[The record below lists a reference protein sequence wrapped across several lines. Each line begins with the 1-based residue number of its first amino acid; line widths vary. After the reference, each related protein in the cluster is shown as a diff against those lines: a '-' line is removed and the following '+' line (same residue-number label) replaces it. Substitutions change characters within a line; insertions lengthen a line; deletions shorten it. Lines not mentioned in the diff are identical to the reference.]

1 MHYCIGPV
9 QNRYPVGLFV
19 RLQAPLLIDPVNQGR
34 GNLHSPAAVLTATLS
49 PPPQTV
55 ALVNNAEAE
64 VEK

>member
-19 RLQAPLLIDPVNQGR
+19 RLQAPLLIDPVNQGT
-34 GNLHSPAAVLTATLS
+34 GNLHSPVAVLTATL
-49 PPPQTV
+49 PPPKKVT
-55 ALVNNAEAE
+55 LVNNAEAE